1 MKFVIDVVFVDRNG
15 AVLKGVED
23 LKPWRIAA
31 RPGAFAVVELNAG
44 AIRRSELKVG
54 DSAGAARV
62 HAARVSG
69 RSFWNLYGLPLVMV
83 AASIVTIVAVARRPD
98 AGATDFKTFY
108 QSSRQYLAG
117 TDPYVPFDP
126 NRGPNLNPPWVVAV
140 MAQLGRAPLP
150 VAAGVWWAVSFVCLF
165 AAIALIAR
173 AVAPG
178 HAVAIASSVLVTQA
192 AYANLRLGQVA
203 WPLMLLL
210 TGAWLA
216 DRSRRPVLCGVLVGA
231 AAAWKPF
238 SARVRAVSALAPRMA
253 RVRGDDGNDRC
264 DGSRGT
270 ARRWR
275 GRL

>member
-1 MKFVIDVVFVDRNG
+1 
-15 AVLKGVED
+15 
-23 LKPWRIAA
+23 
-31 RPGAFAVVELNAG
+31 
-44 AIRRSELKVG
+44 
-54 DSAGAARV
+54 
-62 HAARVSG
+62 VSG
-69 RSFWNLYGLPLVMV
+69 RSFWNLYGLPIVMV

-238 SARVRAVSALAPRMA
+238 LLVFAPYLLFLKRSRAKAAAVLAVGIGYGSLMGYARIAQGAHFLSDIVWSFGIVYLTTHAVFYALGLHRARAERKA
-253 RVRGDDGNDRC
+253 
-264 DGSRGT
+264 
-270 ARRWR
+270 
-275 GRL
+275 